1 VEQLKDLSKEKL
13 VDLDNQIKDALTEM
27 NDRLNEKNK
36 MEERVKKNK
45 KNTEWLSQYVKEID
59 EILEV

>member
-1 VEQLKDLSKEKL
+1 
-13 VDLDNQIKDALTEM
+13 M